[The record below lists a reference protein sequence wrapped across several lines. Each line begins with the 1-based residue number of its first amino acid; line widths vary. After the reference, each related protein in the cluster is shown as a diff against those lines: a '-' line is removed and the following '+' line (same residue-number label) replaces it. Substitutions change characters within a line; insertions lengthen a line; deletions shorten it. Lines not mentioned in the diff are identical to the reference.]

1 MARIRILSDQVANQ
15 IAAGEVV
22 ERPASV
28 IKELIE
34 NSLDAGATR
43 IEVEFKSGGKN
54 FMRVEDNGCGMSRDD
69 ALLSLERHATSKIKD
84 AKDLDRLDS
93 MGFRGEAVPSIASVS
108 RFELQSKEEGAE
120 SGADILVDG
129 GKLVYTKDCG
139 MPTGTRI
146 AVSQLFKT
154 VPARR
159 KFLKS
164 DATESAHIIHQT
176 RLHALAYPT
185 VGFTLLEDGRQIFRT
200 TPTGGLKERIAEIFG
215 KATVKNLIPLEAEE
229 GDLKLHGLIGRPGFS
244 KASRHEML
252 VFVNNRPVENR
263 TLGYALV
270 ESYYGHIPKGRYPV
284 AFLFLDMP
292 SNLVD
297 VNVHPA
303 KREVRFRNEAQ
314 VRGFAV
320 RAILQSLRSS
330 LERSGESAPKPKAL
344 SETPVDPP
352 KPRPRLLSTESKGST
367 PKANAS
373 PVKDDR
379 ASEKPAPGTKEMSR
393 PVEPASPIRNE
404 KPTKQT
410 ETSEAAEKAKTQRE
424 RNESGWR
431 FIGWTQGVMAIF
443 ETDSGITLLD
453 TRAASRRIWYERLAK
468 ALKENQCETQALLL
482 PVPCEF
488 DPVASAVVEDNL
500 DDIRHF
506 GFDLSPFGRNFF
518 RLEGIPTWL
527 KEGEAEDFLRE
538 IVATLRKES
547 GSQTQRLQA
556 RETIARRGAAKA
568 ASSKKISSQAEV
580 EALADQLFS
589 TKNPLADI
597 DGRPSY
603 IELTKGEIDRRF
615 HRRTAKPDELF

>member
-1 MARIRILSDQVANQ
+1 MAQIRILSDQVANQ

-28 IKELIE
+28 IKELVE

-43 IEVEFKSGGKN
+43 IEVEFKSGGKH

-84 AKDLDRLDS
+84 AKDLDKLDS

-108 RFELQSKEEGAE
+108 RFELQTKEEGAE

-129 GKLVYTKDCG
+129 GRLVYTKDCG

-185 VGFTLLEDGRQIFRT
+185 IGFTLLEDGRQIFRT
-200 TPTGGLKERIAEIFG
+200 TPTGGLRERVAEIFG

-229 GDLKLHGLIGRPGFS
+229 GNLKLNGLIGRPGFS

-284 AFLFLDMP
+284 AFLFLNMP

-320 RAILQSLRSS
+320 RSILQSLKES
-330 LERSGESAPKPKAL
+330 LEGSSDSVPKPKAL
-344 SETPVDPP
+344 SDHPVDPP
-352 KPRPRLLSTESKGST
+352 KPRPRLLSTKAAGSISNTKESSLKDVPPTGESAPRT
-367 PKANAS
+367 KEVTES
-373 PVKDDR
+373 VKPAR
-379 ASEKPAPGTKEMSR
+379 PIRKEKPAKQPESS
-393 PVEPASPIRNE
+393 ASEEDVKTPRE
-404 KPTKQT
+404 KK
-410 ETSEAAEKAKTQRE
+410 
-424 RNESGWR
+424 ESGWR
-431 FIGWTQGVMAIF
+431 FIGWTQGIMAIF

-453 TRAASRRIWYERLAK
+453 TRAASRRVWYERMVK

-488 DPVASAVVEDNL
+488 DPVASAVVENNL
-500 DDIRHF
+500 DDIRNF

-518 RLEGIPTWL
+518 RLEGIPAWL

-547 GSQTQRLQA
+547 GSQAQRLQA
-556 RETIARRGAAKA
+556 RESIARRGATKA
-568 ASSKKISSQAEV
+568 ASSKMISSQIEV
-580 EALADQLFS
+580 EALAEQLFA

-597 DGRPSY
+597 DGRPCY
-603 IELTKGEIDRRF
+603 IEMTKGEIDRRF
-615 HRRTAKPDELF
+615 HRRAAKPDELF